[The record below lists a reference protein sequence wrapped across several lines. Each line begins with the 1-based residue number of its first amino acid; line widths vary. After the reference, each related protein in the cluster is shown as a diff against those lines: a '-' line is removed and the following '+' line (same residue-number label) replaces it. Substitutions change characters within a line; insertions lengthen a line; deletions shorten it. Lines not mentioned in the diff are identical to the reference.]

1 VEKFLENY
9 PNRELAK
16 ANININ
22 IIRNILGL
30 HLPNFEITPEE
41 FHLLKSIKPIR
52 FELPFRTKKFPEI
65 IGKPL
70 RKGTGTM
77 GVYLF
82 TNKVNGY
89 QYVGSSINLAT
100 RLKDGYFGNLLL
112 LGGRRKIEAAILEHG
127 LVNFYLDVFL
137 IPAQTLSYKAGNIRI
152 LHHLVLSL
160 EQMLILELNPK
171 LNEIKVAG
179 SNPGNL
185 TGKNLKK
192 TYLFDSVNKELIYIT
207 NGRINMAKIIG
218 CNEGAIKRY
227 LFHQNRLYLKR
238 FFIGDEMPKGGQ
250 EYSIKLKSLESLQA
264 CLDEVRSNRK
274 LYLTKIR
281 PTRQEANLKMCKK
294 VELTNLVSVTKSSAN
309 PEVLIF
315 DSLKEATQYIQKF
328 SPEFSSVRKG
338 TISKN
343 ARSGVPYKNT
353 FKLKYID

>member
-1 VEKFLENY
+1 MEKFLENY

-70 RKGTGTM
+70 RKGMGTM

-137 IPAQTLSYKAGNIRI
+137 IPAQTRSYKAGNIRI

-179 SNPGNL
+179 SNPGSL
-185 TGKNLKK
+185 TGKNLKN

-218 CNEGAIKRY
+218 CNEEAIKRY
-227 LFHQNRLYLKR
+227 LYHKNKLYFKR
-238 FFIGDEMPKGGQ
+238 FFIADEMPSDQ

-264 CLDEVRSNRK
+264 CFDEVRANRK

-281 PTRQEANLKMCKK
+281 PTREEANLKMCKK
-294 VELTNLVSVTKSSAN
+294 VELTNLVLATKSSAN
-309 PEVLIF
+309 PKVLIF
-315 DSLKEATQYIQKF
+315 NSLKEATQYIKKFGPKF
-328 SPEFSSVRKG
+328 SKADTGKTSQ
-338 TISKN
+338 N
-343 ARSGVPYKNT
+343 ARTGVPYKNT
-353 FKLKYID
+353 FKLRNID

>member
-1 VEKFLENY
+1 MEKFLENY

-16 ANININ
+16 TNININ

-70 RKGTGTM
+70 RKGMGTM
-77 GVYLF
+77 GVHLL
-82 TNKVNGY
+82 TNRVNGY

-137 IPAQTLSYKAGNIRI
+137 IPAQTRSYKAGNIRI

-179 SNPGNL
+179 SNPGSL
-185 TGKNLKK
+185 TGKSLKK

-218 CNEGAIKRY
+218 CNEEAIKRY
-227 LFHQNRLYLKR
+227 LYHKNKLYFKR
-238 FFIGDEMPKGGQ
+238 FFIADEMPSDQEYSPPRIFTGG

-264 CLDEVRSNRK
+264 CFDEVR
-274 LYLTKIR
+274 
-281 PTRQEANLKMCKK
+281 ANTSAASRRLRVPLRGSKTIFNQNK
-294 VELTNLVSVTKSSAN
+294 TN
-309 PEVLIF
+309 E
-315 DSLKEATQYIQKF
+315 
-328 SPEFSSVRKG
+328 G
-338 TISKN
+338 
-343 ARSGVPYKNT
+343 RS
-353 FKLKYID
+353 KLKDV